1 MNEQIIDVA
10 IVPPQNTAVAR
21 VQDNAMS
28 VADIIGQVRLIQE
41 VMGKVMQEGEHYGCI
56 PGCGNRKT
64 LLQPGAQKLTMTFRL
79 APEYQ
84 IQETN
89 YDRGHKEYRVICTL
103 KSIASGNF
111 VGQGVGCC
119 STLESKYRWKGG
131 TRKCPECSK
140 EAIIKGKAEYG
151 GGWLCFAKKGGCG
164 AKWEDGSKE
173 IEGQSV
179 DKVEHDSPADFYNTV
194 LKMAKKRAFVD
205 ATITATAASD
215 IFTQDIG
222 DSEGDPEPDQP
233 PRTPQ
238 DAPRTPPPRTP
249 APAKK
254 ATPTH
259 QGATASHAGTKQAI
273 VNPTMA
279 AQVAN
284 ESATAAKF
292 DAAIFLANCKTR
304 LLALVIPDDE
314 WAWWKYAQDKSWILP
329 NESLADAT
337 SDKMFQGHDPKDI
350 RSSVANLFDAHCTA
364 VKAMAANCPPE
375 FHDEILRGFVPMP
388 RFTGNNDW
396 KEEPATA
403 PPAPKDGGCPLCNS
417 TATKKHDD
425 LTGVRWCQK
434 CGAQWQDD
442 QKKEPYEEH
451 QWQWAKLPFAPKDET
466 KKAYKGMTLGQ
477 ISRLDSKYFFG
488 IAMNFEAKP
497 YQGRPPSQESVKFA
511 AACALARQHIE
522 AAKQT
527 GDSHDE
533 KNDDIPF

>member
-1 MNEQIIDVA
+1 MG
-10 IVPPQNTAVAR
+10 
-21 VQDNAMS
+21 
-28 VADIIGQVRLIQE
+28 VADIIAQVRLIQD
-41 VMGKVMQEGEHYGCI
+41 VMGKVMKEGEHYGCI

-131 TRKCPECSK
+131 ARKCPECGK

-164 AKWEDGSKE
+164 AKWPDGAAE

-222 DSEGDPEPDQP
+222 DDDGNAETPEPL
-233 PRTPQ
+233 RTSQ

-249 APAKK
+249 VPAKK
-254 ATPTH
+254 AAATP
-259 QGATASHAGTKQAI
+259 QGATAAPVPVKTGTD
-273 VNPTMA
+273 
-279 AQVAN
+279 
-284 ESATAAKF
+284 AKF
-292 DAAIFLANCKTR
+292 DTATFLANCRNK
-304 LLALVIPDDE
+304 LLTLIGPDAE

-329 NESLADAT
+329 NESLANAT
-337 SDKMFQGHDPKDI
+337 ADKMFEGYDPKDI
-350 RSSVANLFDAHCTA
+350 RGSVAALFDAHCTA
-364 VKAMAANCPPE
+364 VNAMAANCPPQWR
-375 FHDEILRGFVPMP
+375 DEVIRGLVPMP
-388 RFTGNNDW
+388 RAAAPPPTVAAASPTKTGNS
-396 KEEPATA
+396 
-403 PPAPKDGGCPLCNS
+403 CPSCKS
-417 TATKKHDD
+417 TTTKKHDD
-425 LTGVRWCQK
+425 LVGVTWCQK
-434 CGAQWQDD
+434 CGAQWQEADPN
-442 QKKEPYEEH
+442 KEPYEEH
-451 QWQWAKLPFAPKDET
+451 EWMFAKLPFAPKDKE
-466 KKAYKGMTLGQ
+466 KPYKGMTLGQ
-477 ISRLDSKYFFG
+477 IARLDNRYWFG
-488 IAMNFEAKP
+488 IVSNFKAEPFK
-497 YQGRPPSQESVKFA
+497 GRPPSAESVAFGE
-511 AACALARQHIE
+511 ACE
-522 AAKQT
+522 AARNHLEEGK
-527 GDSHDE
+527 DE
-533 KNDDIPF
+533 SEAKMTAQSKDDDIPF